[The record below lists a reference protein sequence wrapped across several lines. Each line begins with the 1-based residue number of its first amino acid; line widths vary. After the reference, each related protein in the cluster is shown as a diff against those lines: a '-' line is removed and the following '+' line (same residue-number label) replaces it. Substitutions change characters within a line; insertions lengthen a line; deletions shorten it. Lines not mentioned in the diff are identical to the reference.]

1 MMQTKKS
8 ISLQSQLIK
17 TSLLSAVWAGVISLF
32 LMLGFSLYYMMDV
45 HDELMEQ
52 VADMLLSTDL
62 TQKTAEQVDELSDEF
77 EIHYQLKRGAQVLT
91 ESENQH
97 EHFSQ
102 MTFERGHHFI
112 WEDGQLWRS
121 YQQQDDQLSVQI
133 LQPIKVRFK
142 ESLQSVAG
150 YSAILLVLWLI
161 QWLLLHIL
169 IKRRL
174 QSLQLFSSQ
183 IAQKSV
189 DDLAPITLASPALK
203 ELEPIQT
210 QLNHLLQRL
219 DAALQAEQR
228 FTSDA
233 SHELRSPL
241 SAIQMRLQVLQRKY
255 PEIQPD
261 LNAIQ
266 QDVSRGTRVLENLL
280 MLARLDPTQTDQ
292 LQKKQADLEQII
304 LNALE
309 ALAPFS
315 EQKQIEFSIQTQS
328 ITMQMNAELM
338 FSALRNL
345 IDNAIR
351 YSPEQGSVK
360 IQMYTSAHQIVWTIE
375 NSGEGISKEQL
386 ERIGERFYRV
396 LGTKTSGSGLGIS
409 IAQKIIQLHHGD
421 LDIQA
426 SALGGLKLSL
436 TFPYNNLE
444 S

>member
-1 MMQTKKS
+1 MQTKKS

-45 HDELMEQ
+45 HDELMDQ

-62 TQKTAEQVDELSDEF
+62 RQKTAEQVDELSDEF
-77 EIHYQLKRGAQVLT
+77 EIYYQLKRGAQVLT

-97 EHFSQ
+97 KHFPQMAFEH
-102 MTFERGHHFI
+102 GHHFI
-112 WEDGQLWRS
+112 WDNGQLWRS
-121 YQQQDDQLSVQI
+121 YQQQDDQFSVQI

-150 YSAILLVLWLI
+150 YSAILLVVWLI

-183 IAQKSV
+183 IAQKSI

-292 LQKKQADLEQII
+292 LQKKQADLEQIT
-304 LNALE
+304 LHALD

-328 ITMQMNAELM
+328 ITMPMNTELM

-351 YSPEQGSVK
+351 YSPEQGVVK
-360 IQMYTSAHQIVWTIE
+360 IQMHTSAHQIVWTIE

-421 LDIQA
+421 FDIQT

-436 TFPYNNLE
+436 TFPYNDSE
-444 S
+444 I